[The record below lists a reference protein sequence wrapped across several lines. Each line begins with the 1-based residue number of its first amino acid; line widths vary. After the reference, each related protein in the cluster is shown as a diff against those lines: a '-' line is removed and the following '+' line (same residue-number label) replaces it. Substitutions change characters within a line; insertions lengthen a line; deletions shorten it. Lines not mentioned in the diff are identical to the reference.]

1 MATMFAIGDDVLSQK
16 TGHIGKVV
24 GYGHEMVNGVYL
36 PTIKVLIA
44 ESLKSGKKA
53 FVEEDLHSTW
63 VQPQAA
69 STLSSK

>member
-1 MATMFAIGDDVLSQK
+1 
-16 TGHIGKVV
+16 
-24 GYGHEMVNGVYL
+24 MVNGVYL

-69 STLSSK
+69 SALSSK

>member
-1 MATMFAIGDDVLSQK
+1 MFAIGDDVFSQK

-63 VQPQAA
+63 VQPQSA
-69 STLSSK
+69 SALSSK

>member
-1 MATMFAIGDDVLSQK
+1 MFAIGDDVLSQK
-16 TGHIGKVV
+16 TGHFGKVV

-53 FVEEDLHSTW
+53 FVEEDLHSAW
-63 VQPQAA
+63 IQQQAA
-69 STLSSK
+69 TALSAK

>member
-1 MATMFAIGDDVLSQK
+1 MFAIGNDVLSQK
-16 TGHIGKVV
+16 TGNIGKVV

-53 FVEEDLHSTW
+53 FVEEDLHSAW
-63 VQPQAA
+63 IQQQAA
-69 STLSSK
+69 SALSSK